1 MTFLGH
7 ECILE
12 MLEADPPKLFQQ
24 GTADKACIQ
33 QASYDLRL
41 GEDVY
46 LVGADT
52 PFRLSSDKME
62 HLTIPPGQFALL
74 MSHEVLEVPPDL
86 IGFITLRNRFKLQ
99 GLVNISGFHVDPTF
113 KGRLVFAVNNVGP
126 SDIRLRFMERTFT
139 ITFARVEGGTGIP
152 REPFGNRLPLEYVQ
166 SLGGSSITLTRLQKE
181 IDELRTRILIY
192 APIGVALLT
201 ALLLNF
207 LRK

>member
-7 ECILE
+7 DRILS
-12 MLEADPPKLFQQ
+12 MLEADPALFKE
-24 GTADKACIQ
+24 GTGDRGCIQ

-41 GEDVY
+41 GEDAY
-46 LVGADT
+46 LVGADA
-52 PFRLSSDKME
+52 PIRLTLDRME
-62 HLTIPPGQFALL
+62 HLTIAPGQFALL
-74 MSHEVLEVPPDL
+74 MSHEILDLPADL

-113 KGRLVFAVNNVGP
+113 QGRLVFAVNNVGP
-126 SDIRLRFMERTFT
+126 NDIRLRYRERTFT
-139 ITFARVEGGTGIP
+139 IAFARVEGDVGKS

-166 SLGGSSITLTRLQKE
+166 SLGGSSITLTRLQKD
-181 IDELRTRILIY
+181 IDELRTRVLIY